1 MIDQFHKIKSDVTMK
16 LEIFSQKEIENKMWV
31 ERQMHA
37 IVQDLQRLVDKKMS
51 ENEVAVRKLL
61 LKNGA
66 SSQSI

>member
-1 MIDQFHKIKSDVTMK
+1 MK
-16 LEIFSQKEIENKMWV
+16 LEMFSQKEIENKMGV

-37 IVQDLQRLVDKKMS
+37 IVQDLQRVFDKKMS

>member
-1 MIDQFHKIKSDVTMK
+1 MK
-16 LEIFSQKEIENKMWV
+16 LEMFSQKEIENKMWV

-37 IVQDLQRLVDKKMS
+37 IVQDLQRVVEKKMS

>member
-1 MIDQFHKIKSDVTMK
+1 MIDQFLKIKSDVTMK
-16 LEIFSQKEIENKMWV
+16 LEMFSQKEIENKMWV

>member
-1 MIDQFHKIKSDVTMK
+1 MK
-16 LEIFSQKEIENKMWV
+16 LEMFSQKEIENKMWV

-37 IVQDLQRLVDKKMS
+37 IVQDLQRVVDKKMS